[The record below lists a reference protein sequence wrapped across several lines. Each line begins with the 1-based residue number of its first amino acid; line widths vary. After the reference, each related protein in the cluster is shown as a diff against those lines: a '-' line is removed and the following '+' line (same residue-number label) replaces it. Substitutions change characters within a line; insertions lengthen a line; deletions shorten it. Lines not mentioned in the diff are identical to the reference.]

1 MAQTYAQTGLV
12 LKTTKLGETD
22 LILTML
28 GKDGS
33 LIKGVAKGAR
43 NPKSKN
49 VGRTDV
55 FMCCDLLLAKGKS
68 LDIIVEMRTV
78 DAYRKLRESYE
89 LSLLASTI
97 TEIAFRIA
105 MPDNPE
111 ETLYRM
117 AIAAFDNLSE
127 FGEEHGAAIV
137 LGFFMKA
144 MAIQGYRPS
153 FEYCA
158 VCSEEYPAYVGW
170 SARAGGVVC
179 ESCALHFDDLATFN
193 GAAVEWMKYLLMS
206 TFSQIGETTME
217 ENALKDISRL
227 MLDFFEYNFA
237 TTIKS
242 LPIYWSLCT

>member
-1 MAQTYAQTGLV
+1 MAQTYAKTGLV

-28 GKDGS
+28 GADGS

-78 DAYRKLRESYE
+78 NAYRNLRESYE

-97 TEIAFRIA
+97 SEIAFRIA

-111 ETLYRM
+111 EMLYQM
-117 AIAAFDNLSE
+117 TIAAFDNLSE
-127 FGEEHGAAIV
+127 FGEERGASLM

-144 MAIQGYRPS
+144 MAVQGYRPS

-158 VCSEEYPAYVGW
+158 VCSEEYSSYVGW
-170 SARAGGVVC
+170 SAKAGGVIC
-179 ESCALHFDDLATFN
+179 ESCALHFADLAPFN
-193 GAAVEWMKYLLMS
+193 GATVEWMKYLLMS
-206 TFSQIGETTME
+206 TFSQIGETNIE
-217 ENALKDISRL
+217 KRALEDISKL

-237 TTIKS
+237 ATIKS
-242 LPIYWSLCT
+242 LPIYWSLCP